1 MANKQ
6 VQTKSSTEVSTGDIS
21 SDLLIKA
28 VGKGLENVSN
38 DDITIPRLAVVQAG
52 SPQRKKKDEK
62 YIEGAEEGHI
72 FNTVSNKLYDVEGIT
87 VIPCGYRKSYVE
99 WVPRE
104 SGGGLVAIHDMK
116 PEGTTVDPKTKKSFL
131 GENQIVDT
139 AEHFIL
145 IKGDDAWEPAI
156 LTMTSSN
163 LGVSRKWNTLL
174 KMKKINIKG
183 QMIDP
188 PSFLYKFKLSTI
200 NAENDLGSWF
210 KYKIEELGQ
219 IDSKDT
225 FSQAEALADSIG
237 QGKVKGSDPI
247 DTETNTDN
255 DPVNNTTQP
264 F

>member
-1 MANKQ
+1 MADKQ
-6 VQTKSSTEVSTGDIS
+6 VAVKSKNEVASGDIS
-21 SDLLIKA
+21 ADLIVKA
-28 VGKGLENVSN
+28 AGRGLENVSN

-72 FNTVSNKLYDVEGIT
+72 FNTVTNKLYDVEGIT

-116 PEGTTVDPKTKKSFL
+116 PEGTTVDPKSKKSFL

-139 AEHFIL
+139 AEHFVL
-145 IKGDDAWEPAI
+145 IKSDDSWEPAI

-174 KMKKINIKG
+174 KMKKMNIKG
-183 QMIDP
+183 QMVEP
-188 PSFLYKFKLSTI
+188 PSFLYMFKLSTI

-210 KYKIEELGQ
+210 KYKIEEIGQ
-219 IDSKDT
+219 VESKNVFT
-225 FSQAEALADSIG
+225 QAEALSDSVSE
-237 QGKVKGSDPI
+237 GKIKVSDPV
-247 DTETNTDN
+247 DTETTTVKSNSNT
-255 DPVNNTTQP
+255 P

>member
-6 VQTKSSTEVSTGDIS
+6 VEVKSKNEIATGDIS
-21 SDLLIKA
+21 ADLIIKA
-28 VGKGLENVSN
+28 AGRGLENITN
-38 DDITIPRLAVVQAG
+38 DDITIPRLAIVQAG

-62 YIEGAEEGHI
+62 YIEGAEEGNI
-72 FNTVSNKLYDVEGIT
+72 FNTVTNQLYSDSIT

-145 IKGDDAWEPAI
+145 IKGDDSWEPAI

-183 QMIDP
+183 QMVDP

-210 KYKIEELGQ
+210 KYKIEEQGQ

-247 DTETNTDN
+247 DTE
-255 DPVNNTTQP
+255 VASTQSSGETAKSP

>member
-1 MANKQ
+1 MADKQ
-6 VQTKSSTEVSTGDIS
+6 VAVKSKNEVASGDIS
-21 SDLLIKA
+21 ADLIVKA
-28 VGKGLENVSN
+28 AGRGLENVSN

-72 FNTVSNKLYDVEGIT
+72 FNTVTNKLYDVEGIT

-116 PEGTTVDPKTKKSFL
+116 PEGTTVDPKSKKSFL

-139 AEHFIL
+139 AEHFVL
-145 IKGDDAWEPAI
+145 IKSDDSWEAAI

-174 KMKKINIKG
+174 KMKKMNIKG
-183 QMIDP
+183 QMVEP
-188 PSFLYKFKLSTI
+188 PSFLYMFKLSTI

-210 KYKIEELGQ
+210 KYKIEEIGQ
-219 IDSKDT
+219 VESKNVFT
-225 FSQAEALADSIG
+225 QAEALSDSVSE
-237 QGKVKGSDPI
+237 GKIKVSDPV
-247 DTETNTDN
+247 DTET
-255 DPVNNTTQP
+255 TTVESNSKTP

>member
-1 MANKQ
+1 MADKQ
-6 VQTKSSTEVSTGDIS
+6 VAVKSKNEVASGDIS
-21 SDLLIKA
+21 VDLIVKA
-28 VGKGLENVSN
+28 AGRGLENVSN

-72 FNTVSNKLYDVEGIT
+72 FNTVTNKLYDVEGIT

-116 PEGTTVDPKTKKSFL
+116 PEGTTVDPKSKKSFL

-139 AEHFIL
+139 AEHFVL
-145 IKGDDAWEPAI
+145 IKSDDSWEAAI

-174 KMKKINIKG
+174 KMKKMNIKG
-183 QMIDP
+183 QMVEP
-188 PSFLYKFKLSTI
+188 PSFLYMFKLSTI

-210 KYKIEELGQ
+210 KYKIEEIGQ
-219 IDSKDT
+219 VERKNIFT
-225 FSQAEALADSIG
+225 QAEALSDSVSE
-237 QGKVKGSDPI
+237 GKIKVSDPV
-247 DTETNTDN
+247 DTET
-255 DPVNNTTQP
+255 TTVAATP

>member
-1 MANKQ
+1 MADKQ
-6 VQTKSSTEVSTGDIS
+6 VAVKSKNEVASGDIS
-21 SDLLIKA
+21 VDLIVKA
-28 VGKGLENVSN
+28 AGRGLENVSN
-38 DDITIPRLAVVQAG
+38 DDITIPRLAVIQAG

-72 FNTVSNKLYDVEGIT
+72 FNTVTNKLYDVEGIT

-116 PEGTTVDPKTKKSFL
+116 PEGTTVDPKSKKSFL

-139 AEHFIL
+139 AEHFVL
-145 IKGDDAWEPAI
+145 IKSDDSWEAAI

-174 KMKKINIKG
+174 KMKKMNIKG
-183 QMIDP
+183 QMVEP
-188 PSFLYKFKLSTI
+188 PSFLYMFKLSTI

-210 KYKIEELGQ
+210 KYKIEEIGQ
-219 IDSKDT
+219 VESKNVFT
-225 FSQAEALADSIG
+225 QAEALSDSVSE
-237 QGKVKGSDPI
+237 GKVKASEPV
-247 DTETNTDN
+247 DTDTSSSEETNTK
-255 DPVNNTTQP
+255 TP

>member
-1 MANKQ
+1 MADKQ
-6 VQTKSSTEVSTGDIS
+6 VEVKSNTELSTGDIS
-21 SDLLIKA
+21 ADLIIKSA
-28 VGKGLENVSN
+28 GRGLENISN
-38 DDITIPRLAVVQAG
+38 DDITIPRLAIVQSG

-72 FNTVSNKLYDVEGIT
+72 FNTVSNQLYGSDGII
-87 VIPCGYRKSYVE
+87 VIPCGYKKSYVE

-116 PEGTTVDPKTKKSFL
+116 PEGTVVDPKTRKAFL

-139 AEHFIL
+139 AEHFVL
-145 IKGDDAWEPAI
+145 IKKDESWEPAV

-183 QMIDP
+183 KMIDP
-188 PSFLYKFKLSTI
+188 PSFLYMFKLSTI

-210 KYKIEELGQ
+210 KYKIEEKGQ
-219 IDSKDT
+219 VASKDV
-225 FSQAEALADSIG
+225 FSTAEALSDSVSE
-237 QGKVKGSDPI
+237 GKVKASEPV
-247 DTETNTDN
+247 DTDTSSA
-255 DPVNNTTQP
+255 TTSTGKNKTP

>member
-6 VQTKSSTEVSTGDIS
+6 VEVKSNSAVSTGDIS
-21 SDLLIKA
+21 SDLIIKA
-28 VGKGLENVSN
+28 AGRGLENVSN

-72 FNTVSNKLYDVEGIT
+72 FNTVSNKLYSTEGIT

-145 IKGDDAWEPAI
+145 IKGDDSWEPAI

-183 QMIDP
+183 QMVDP
-188 PSFLYKFKLSTI
+188 PSFLYMFKLATI

-210 KYKIEELGQ
+210 KYKLDEVGQ
-219 IDSKDT
+219 VSNKEI
-225 FSQAEALADSIG
+225 FGQAESLSDSINT
-237 QGKVKGSDPI
+237 GKVKASEPV
-247 DTETNTDN
+247 DTETTTNTE
-255 DPVNNTTQP
+255 VNNSKAP
-264 F
+264 W

>member
-1 MANKQ
+1 MADKQ
-6 VQTKSSTEVSTGDIS
+6 VQVKSSTEISLGDIS
-21 SDLLIKA
+21 SDSLIKA

-72 FNTVSNKLYDVEGIT
+72 FNTVTNQLYDVEGIT
-87 VIPCGYRKSYVE
+87 VIPCGYKKSYVE

-145 IKGDDAWEPAI
+145 IKNDDTWEPAI

-183 QMIDP
+183 QMVEP
-188 PSFLYKFKLSTI
+188 PSFLYMFKLATI

-210 KYKIEELGQ
+210 KYKLDEVGQ
-219 IDSKDT
+219 VSSKEI
-225 FSQAEALADSIG
+225 FGQAEALSDSINT
-237 QGKVKGSDPI
+237 GKVKASEPV
-247 DTETNTDN
+247 DTETTTNTE
-255 DPVNNTTQP
+255 VNNSKAP
-264 F
+264 W

>member
-1 MANKQ
+1 MADKQ
-6 VQTKSSTEVSTGDIS
+6 VAVKSKNEVVSGDIS
-21 SDLLIKA
+21 GDLIVKA
-28 VGKGLENVSN
+28 AGRGLENVSN

-72 FNTVSNKLYDVEGIT
+72 FNTVTNKLYDVEGIT

-116 PEGTTVDPKTKKSFL
+116 PEGTTVDPKSKKSFL

-139 AEHFIL
+139 AEHFVL
-145 IKGDDAWEPAI
+145 IKSDDSWEAAI

-174 KMKKINIKG
+174 KMKKMNIKG
-183 QMIDP
+183 QMVEP
-188 PSFLYKFKLSTI
+188 PSFLYMFKLSTI

-210 KYKIEELGQ
+210 KYKIEEIGQ
-219 IDSKDT
+219 VESKNVFT
-225 FSQAEALADSIG
+225 QAEALSDSVSE
-237 QGKVKGSDPI
+237 GKIKVSDPV
-247 DTETNTDN
+247 DTET
-255 DPVNNTTQP
+255 TTVESNSKTP

>member
-1 MANKQ
+1 MADKQ
-6 VQTKSSTEVSTGDIS
+6 VQVKSSTEISIGDIS
-21 SDLLIKA
+21 SDSLIKA

-72 FNTVSNKLYDVEGIT
+72 FNTVTNQLYDVEGIT
-87 VIPCGYRKSYVE
+87 VIPCGYKKSYVE

-145 IKGDDAWEPAI
+145 IKNNDIWEPAI

-183 QMIDP
+183 QMVEP
-188 PSFLYKFKLSTI
+188 PSFLYMFKLATI
-200 NAENDLGSWF
+200 NAENDLGSWY
-210 KYKIEELGQ
+210 KYKLDEIGQ
-219 IDSKDT
+219 VSSKDV
-225 FSQAEALADSIG
+225 FSQAESLSDSINT
-237 QGKVKGSDPI
+237 GKVKASEPV
-247 DTETNTDN
+247 DTETTTNTE
-255 DPVNNTTQP
+255 VNNSKAP
-264 F
+264 W

>member
-1 MANKQ
+1 MADKQ
-6 VQTKSSTEVSTGDIS
+6 VAVKSKNEVASGDIS
-21 SDLLIKA
+21 GDLIVKA
-28 VGKGLENVSN
+28 AGRGLENVSN

-72 FNTVSNKLYDVEGIT
+72 FNTVTNKLYDVEGIT

-116 PEGTTVDPKTKKSFL
+116 PEGTTVDPKSKKSFL

-139 AEHFIL
+139 AEHFVL
-145 IKGDDAWEPAI
+145 IKSDDSWEAAI

-174 KMKKINIKG
+174 KMKKMNIKG
-183 QMIDP
+183 QMVEP
-188 PSFLYKFKLSTI
+188 PSFLYMFKLSTI

-210 KYKIEELGQ
+210 KYKIEEIGQ
-219 IDSKDT
+219 VESKNVFT
-225 FSQAEALADSIG
+225 QAEALSDSVSE
-237 QGKVKGSDPI
+237 GKIKVSDPV
-247 DTETNTDN
+247 DTET
-255 DPVNNTTQP
+255 TTVESNSKTTP